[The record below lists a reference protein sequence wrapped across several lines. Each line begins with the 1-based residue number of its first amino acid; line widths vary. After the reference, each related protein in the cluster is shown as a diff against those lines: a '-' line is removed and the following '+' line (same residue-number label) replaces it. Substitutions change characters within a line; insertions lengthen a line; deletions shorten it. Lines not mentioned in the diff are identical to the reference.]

1 MTDLNAVS
9 QETTMAHEFAPFL
22 RGATYYRDMDYVEYV
37 TADQLSRSE
46 RIDEHLTLIWDKH
59 DDLLGFRIKGFRHLF
74 ESRLRTA
81 FRLAESDFVYLVS
94 VLEAVVTA
102 LGDEMLGTDS
112 PRARAYGRA
121 WRLAAN
127 DDVRVYDLPMAA

>member
-1 MTDLNAVS
+1 MNDLQTVS
-9 QETTMAHEFAPFL
+9 PETPIAQEFAPFV

-46 RIDEHLTLIWDKH
+46 RIDEHLTLLWDKH

-74 ESRLRTA
+74 ESRLKTA
-81 FRLAESDFVYLVS
+81 FRLAETDFVFLVS
-94 VLEAVVTA
+94 VLEAVVTV
-102 LGDEMLGTDS
+102 LGDEMLIADS

-121 WRLAAN
+121 YRLAAN
-127 DDVRVYDLPMAA
+127 DNVRVYDLPIAA